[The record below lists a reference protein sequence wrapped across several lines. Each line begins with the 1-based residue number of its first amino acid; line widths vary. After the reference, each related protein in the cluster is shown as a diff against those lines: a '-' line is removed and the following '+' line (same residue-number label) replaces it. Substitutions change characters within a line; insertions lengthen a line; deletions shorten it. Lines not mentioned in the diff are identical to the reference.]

1 MDSDSEEG
9 ETSDEEATL
18 EAYRQAVQDIQ
29 YAVAEGSL
37 KKLSSYIR
45 FPLTIKSL
53 DVTVNSAKEFQDLD
67 PSLIFTST
75 WVDAVVAYDANKI
88 KSNTKSITLGDDTHS
103 LVCRIK
109 NDSVVITELH
119 VDSDEVQS
127 MIEPT
132 ATPSTE

>member
-1 MDSDSEEG
+1 M
-9 ETSDEEATL
+9 
-18 EAYRQAVQDIQ
+18 
-29 YAVAEGSL
+29 

-132 ATPSTE
+132 ATPSAE